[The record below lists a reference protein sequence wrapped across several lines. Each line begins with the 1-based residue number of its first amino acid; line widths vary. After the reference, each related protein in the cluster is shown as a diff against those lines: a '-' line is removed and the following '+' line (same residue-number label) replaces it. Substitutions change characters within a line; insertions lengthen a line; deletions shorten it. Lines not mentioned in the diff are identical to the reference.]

1 MTKKEALT
9 EIIAEVAA
17 FRDGIEG
24 QSKDLSTGETNPVG
38 MVKVRVLDELVMHLR
53 KKFGIVTV

>member
-17 FRDGIEG
+17 FRDEIEG

-38 MVKVRVLDELVMHLR
+38 MAKVRTLDELVMHLR